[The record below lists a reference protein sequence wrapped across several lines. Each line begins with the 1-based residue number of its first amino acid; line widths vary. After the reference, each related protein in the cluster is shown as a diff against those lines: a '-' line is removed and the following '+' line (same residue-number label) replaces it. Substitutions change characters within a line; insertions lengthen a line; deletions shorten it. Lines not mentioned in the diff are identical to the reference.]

1 MLSYE
6 AARAKV
12 IEIVGAHV
20 GKLSSE
26 IIDITEEP
34 ARALGRVL
42 SETVAAD
49 RNYPPFNRSTRD
61 GYAVRSADLTD
72 AGAKASPDW

>member
-12 IEIVGAHV
+12 V
-20 GKLSSE
+20 E
-26 IIDITEEP
+26 IIRARMCPAETEDC
-34 ARALGRVL
+34 RSRTILRIALGRVL
-42 SETVAAD
+42 AENISAD

-61 GYAVRSADLTD
+61 GFALRSAD
-72 AGAKASPDW
+72 AAHPARS

>member
-12 IEIVGAHV
+12 VEIVRARMV
-20 GKLSSE
+20 RLQ
-26 IIDITEEP
+26 TEELSFANDP
-34 ARALGRVL
+34 SIALGRVL
-42 SETVAAD
+42 SENISAD

-61 GYAVRSADLTD
+61 GFALRGWETA
-72 AGAKASPDW
+72 